1 MASTGAALKQLREQ
15 RDMSMQE
22 LADKVGVHKGTIF
35 KWEHDQVPLRKA
47 SKENLENLALALHV
61 PIDEL
66 ITTGTKDLPGS
77 GTILIESDGS
87 LNRAAFAAHLSTYQR
102 LLSKQKDRIM
112 RQTVDMLAAQ
122 NGMSIDYTEEGD
134 ILITNSDGSQKQT
147 TEAELLE
154 AMKRINDFAV
164 FTLGQLGR

>member
-1 MASTGAALKQLREQ
+1 MASTGATLKQLREQ

-77 GTILIESDGS
+77 GTILIESDGP

-134 ILITNSDGSQKQT
+134 IMITNSDGSQKQT

>member
-1 MASTGAALKQLREQ
+1 MASTGATLKQLREQ

-66 ITTGTKDLPGS
+66 ITTGTNDLPGS

-87 LNRAAFAAHLSTYQR
+87 LNRSAFAARLSTYQR

-164 FTLGQLGR
+164 FTLVQLGR

>member
-15 RDMSMQE
+15 RDLSMQE
-22 LADKVGVHKGTIF
+22 LADKIGVNKTTIF

-61 PIDEL
+61 PVDVL
-66 ITTGTKDLPGS
+66 ITTTAPDGTQASYIVEAKSS
-77 GTILIESDGS
+77 GITEDYKRTWGAFYQGILK
-87 LNRAAFAAHLSTYQR
+87 
-102 LLSKQKDRIM
+102 KQKDRIM

-134 ILITNSDGSQKQT
+134 ILITNKDGSQKQT
-147 TEAELLE
+147 TDAELSE

>member
-15 RDMSMQE
+15 RDLSMQE
-22 LADKVGVHKGTIF
+22 LADKIGVNKTTIF

-47 SKENLENLALALHV
+47 SKENLENLATALHV
-61 PIDEL
+61 PVDVL
-66 ITTGTKDLPGS
+66 ITATAPDGTQTSYIVEAKSS
-77 GTILIESDGS
+77 GITEDYKRTWGAFYQGILK
-87 LNRAAFAAHLSTYQR
+87 
-102 LLSKQKDRIM
+102 KQKDRIM

-134 ILITNSDGSQKQT
+134 VLITNKDGSQKQT
-147 TEAELLE
+147 TDAELSE